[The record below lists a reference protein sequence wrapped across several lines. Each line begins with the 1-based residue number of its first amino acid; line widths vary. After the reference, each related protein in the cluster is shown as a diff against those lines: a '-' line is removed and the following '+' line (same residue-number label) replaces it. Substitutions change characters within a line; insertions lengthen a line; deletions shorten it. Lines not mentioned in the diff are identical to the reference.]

1 MNFHQTSGLTLKKR
15 TEKATKMTSLMKYD
29 LVFKGNWIDY
39 VVSLLLFVGLR
50 RKRFRAFSM
59 FWPGEK
65 WDETNEG
72 GNGEFFF
79 LPFPPRPPSF
89 LSRFTFHVARSKAKQ
104 SKAKAKQKAKQPYLT
119 SITRNSNSTDKPEVD
134 GALILLPPLHQCSFL
149 QVFKAT

>member
-65 WDETNEG
+65 WDETSEG

-79 LPFPPRPPSF
+79 FRSHPVLLLFC
-89 LSRFTFHVARSKAKQ
+89 LSSLFTWPEAKQ
-104 SKAKAKQKAKQPYLT
+104 SKAKQKAKQPYLT

>member
-79 LPFPPRPPSF
+79 FRSHPVLLLFC
-89 LSRFTFHVARSKAKQ
+89 LSSLFTWPEAKQ
-104 SKAKAKQKAKQPYLT
+104 SKAKQKQSKKQ
-119 SITRNSNSTDKPEVD
+119 SNH
-134 GALILLPPLHQCSFL
+134 I
-149 QVFKAT
+149 

>member
-79 LPFPPRPPSF
+79 FRSHPVLLLFCLAS
-89 LSRFTFHVARSKAKQ
+89 LFTWLEAKQ